1 MNWDIIDAVS
11 STPGRDYS
19 NKISSQ
25 VCQIEGTSSKL
36 TMLDLGLNGRGM
48 KSGTTI
54 ALIVSAMKR
63 SQVFTGGLEDPLP
76 TIHSGHMS
84 R

>member
-1 MNWDIIDAVS
+1 
-11 STPGRDYS
+11 
-19 NKISSQ
+19 
-25 VCQIEGTSSKL
+25 
-36 TMLDLGLNGRGM
+36 MLDLGLNGRGM

-54 ALIVSAMKR
+54 ALIVSAMKG
-63 SQVFTGGLEDPLP
+63 SQVFTEGGLEDPLP